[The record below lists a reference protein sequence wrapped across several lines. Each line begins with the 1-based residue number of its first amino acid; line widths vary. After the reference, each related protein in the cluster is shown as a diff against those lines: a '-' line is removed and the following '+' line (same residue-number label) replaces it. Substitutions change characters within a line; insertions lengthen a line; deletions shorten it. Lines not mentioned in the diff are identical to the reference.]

1 MILKRPD
8 ICDLIH
14 VHIYKFEMHIIANIK
29 ENKLVKA

>member
-14 VHIYKFEMHIIANIK
+14 VHIYTLEMQIIANIK
-29 ENKLVKA
+29 EHKLVKA